1 MHKKNHG
8 TNLLKSVHKF
18 QRFCFAY
25 MHSYWYILLL
35 HIHKP
40 FLNSFAQLLLLGSE
54 SISLTLLKNPIL
66 FCNAFLVESFSSS
79 WKNMFFFDSHD
90 SLLMQR
96 QSQSYKDKQVC
107 GNTQFGNYKLCESS
121 NHHSCN
127 YIVHDIVMDW
137 YLLQWKDPL

>member
-54 SISLTLLKNPIL
+54 SISLALLKNPIL

-79 WKNMFFFDSHD
+79 WKNF
-90 SLLMQR
+90 SL
-96 QSQSYKDKQVC
+96 
-107 GNTQFGNYKLCESS
+107 
-121 NHHSCN
+121 
-127 YIVHDIVMDW
+127 IVMTVFLRNDKANFTKTNKSVETLSLEIIN
-137 YLLQWKDPL
+137 YAKVQIIIHAIILCITL